1 MRKQVR
7 EESARARL
15 LKMLG
20 FLADGTVIVEGKHDK
35 KALGELG
42 IDSITYTSVEKG
54 NVVPDHRKTVYIAMD
69 MDKGGEEKATK
80 LISRLLS
87 EYKGYAINMDLPK
100 SILRMLNAKSVEQ
113 ICGPAKEIIEVV

>member
-1 MRKQVR
+1 
-7 EESARARL
+7 
-15 LKMLG
+15 MLG

-35 KALGELG
+35 TALGELG
-42 IDSITYTSVEKG
+42 VDSITYTSVEKG
-54 NVVPDHRKTVYIAMD
+54 SVIPDHGKTVYIAMD

-87 EYKGYAINMDLPK
+87 EYKGYAINTELPR
-100 SILRMLNAKSVEQ
+100 SILKMLNAKSVEQ

>member
-1 MRKQVR
+1 MRKQVK

-35 KALGELG
+35 TALGELG
-42 IDSITYTSVEKG
+42 VDSITYTSVEKG
-54 NVVPDHRKTVYIAMD
+54 NVIPDHGKTVYIAMD

-87 EYKGYAINMDLPK
+87 EYKGYAINTELPR